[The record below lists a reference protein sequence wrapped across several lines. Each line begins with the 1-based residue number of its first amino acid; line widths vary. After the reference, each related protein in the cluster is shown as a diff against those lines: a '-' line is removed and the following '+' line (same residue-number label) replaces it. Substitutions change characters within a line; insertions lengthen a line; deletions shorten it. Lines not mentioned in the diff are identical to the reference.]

1 MNRVVLCGL
10 AAGLMVPAAA
20 DEASER
26 AKKATA
32 LVDALAKEDFAAT
45 VKDFDATMKKALP
58 ADKLETTWKAIV
70 KQVGAFKKRGE
81 LRTAKEGKYDVV
93 VVPCEFEK
101 LTLDARVVFSA
112 EGEVT
117 GFFLRPAQG
126 AFEFKPP
133 PYARPD
139 SYAEVNVEVGE
150 GEWVL
155 PGTLTLPKGDGPFPG
170 VVLVHGSG
178 PNDRD
183 ETIGPNKPLRDLA
196 WGLASQGVAVLRYE
210 KRTKEHGVKFAK
222 DFKDTVTPKEEAVD
236 DALAA
241 VSVLRKRKEI
251 DGKRVFVL
259 GHSLG
264 AFVAPRVGELDPSL
278 AGLIL
283 LAGNTRPLEDL
294 VNDQFAYIYS
304 LKGDLT
310 DDDKNELE
318 KIKKQVAKVKDP
330 ALGRDTPSSEL
341 PLGLP
346 ASYWL
351 ALKAYDPAATAAKL
365 TVPMLVLQGERD
377 YQVTMT
383 DFDGWKKALEG
394 HKEVTLKSY
403 PKLNHLFMEGEGK
416 SKPEEYN
423 QAGHVAKGVVD
434 DVAAWVKRR

>member
-1 MNRVVLCGL
+1 M
-10 AAGLMVPAAA
+10 MPAAA

-32 LVDALAKEDFAAT
+32 LVDALAKEDFAAV

-58 ADKLETTWKAIV
+58 AEKLETTWKAVV

-93 VVPCEFEK
+93 IVPCEFEK

-112 EGEVT
+112 DKEIT
-117 GFFLRPAQG
+117 GFFLSPAKG

-133 PYARPD
+133 HYARPD
-139 SYAEVNVEVGE
+139 SYTEVNVEVGE

-170 VVLVHGSG
+170 VVFVQGSG

-183 ETIGPNKPLRDLA
+183 ETIGPNKPFRDLA

-210 KRTKEHGVKFAK
+210 KRTKEHGTKFIK
-222 DFKDTVTPKEEAVD
+222 EFKDTMTLKEETTD
-236 DALAA
+236 DVLAA
-241 VSVLRKRKEI
+241 VAVLRKRKEI

-294 VNDQFAYIYS
+294 VTEQFAYIYS
-304 LKGDLT
+304 LNGDLT
-310 DDDKNELE
+310 DDDRGKLE

-330 ALGRDTPSSEL
+330 SFGKDTPSSEL

-351 ALKAYDPAATAAKL
+351 ALKAYDPAATATKL

-377 YQVTMT
+377 YQVTMA
-383 DFDGWKKALEG
+383 DFGGWKKALAAR
-394 HKEVTLKSY
+394 KDVTLKSY

-423 QAGHVAKGVVD
+423 QAGHVAKEVVD
-434 DVAAWVKRR
+434 DIAPWVKGR